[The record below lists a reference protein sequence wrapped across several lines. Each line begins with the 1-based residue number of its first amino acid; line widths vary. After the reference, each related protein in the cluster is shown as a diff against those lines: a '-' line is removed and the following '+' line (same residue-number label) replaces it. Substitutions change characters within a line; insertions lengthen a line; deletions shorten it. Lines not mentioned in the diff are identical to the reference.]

1 MDPRTLIFALYL
13 CVGGVLCLI
22 SLPLILGMVGPNPF
36 YGLRVKR
43 TLDDPDVWYPANRMA
58 AWWMLAAGVVVML
71 VSAGVFLLLPRL
83 GLVPYA
89 LTCLGTVVVSLTL
102 GLIRSIRYL
111 RRL

>member
-1 MDPRTLIFALYL
+1 
-13 CVGGVLCLI
+13 
-22 SLPLILGMVGPNPF
+22 
-36 YGLRVKR
+36 
-43 TLDDPDVWYPANRMA
+43 
-58 AWWMLAAGVVVML
+58 MLAAGVVVML